1 MSDGRH
7 DVPRD
12 TCKAVLLRLFTESKD
27 PYAFMMLV
35 IAVGQAL
42 SSLLPPYWD
51 DAALLEENFLGT
63 AVVTVLL
70 KGGDLQNDSF

>member
-1 MSDGRH
+1 
-7 DVPRD
+7 
-12 TCKAVLLRLFTESKD
+12 
-27 PYAFMMLV
+27 MMLV